1 MYRKW
6 LPHKIQR
13 NKLSYYFQQTD
24 ENEVIIEVRY
34 WYQYQTKTNF
44 VNHSD
49 LDIEIEVETRYL
61 PEESDPGLDK
71 YVFIYEIKIFNC
83 GNQPLQLLGRHWIIT
98 DGNQQVLEV
107 EGSGV
112 VGQQPRIEVG
122 EFYQYTSGTV
132 LETPIGSMHGSYD
145 MVTDDGNS
153 FIADIP
159 EFSLVAP
166 GQLH

>member
-1 MYRKW
+1 MAVTV
-6 LPHKIQR
+6 
-13 NKLSYYFQQTD
+13 S
-24 ENEVIIEVRY
+24 
-34 WYQYQTKTNF
+34 
-44 VNHSD
+44 HSE
-49 LDIEIEVETRYL
+49 LDIEIEVRTQYL
-61 PEESDPGLDK
+61 AGESAPEIDK

-83 GNQPLQLLGRHWIIT
+83 GNQPLQLLSRHWIIT

-122 EFYQYTSGTV
+122 EFYEYTSGTV
-132 LETPIGSMHGSYD
+132 LETPIGTMHGKYD

-153 FIADIP
+153 YVADIP
-159 EFSLVAP
+159 EFSLIAP